1 MRILGSTMPERVA
14 YSSSSFSAS
23 SSSGLGVW
31 DSSYLKSL
39 RSLASLAISLESG
52 CECEVSGRARVE
64 GGGVNLSTGKSSF
77 QGKALFSDLGVLKL
91 KLLAIDKIAPRC
103 QS

>member
-14 YSSSSFSAS
+14 YSLSSFSAS

-52 CECEVSGRARVE
+52 CECEVSGVGREFKVGGQTFPLARAA
-64 GGGVNLSTGKSSF
+64 F
-77 QGKALFSDLGVLKL
+77 KAERFS
-91 KLLAIDKIAPRC
+91 AIWA
-103 QS
+103 S